1 MVWPNDVLYHH
12 VLSLQ
17 LLNDG
22 GVSRKHKHI
31 HLSTAAPPSTEHVL
45 SQVFLYSINSS
56 SFLRQHTSFPFSDPF
71 LSPDRSDLPSDPW
84 AHPSLLRRSVGH
96 IDGSESILLLG
107 LEGYIREA
115 CQEKGGAGRKRRW
128 WVKGSNGE
136 EGQDEL
142 WEVDKESLNM
152 SWKEEK
158 KGFEWWQGQKVW

>member
-31 HLSTAAPPSTEHVL
+31 HLSTAAPPSTEHLL
-45 SQVFLYSINSS
+45 SQVSLYSINSS

-115 CQEKGGAGRKRRW
+115 CQEKGGAGRKRR
-128 WVKGSNGE
+128 
-136 EGQDEL
+136 
-142 WEVDKESLNM
+142 
-152 SWKEEK
+152 
-158 KGFEWWQGQKVW
+158 